1 MRTTLLTALA
11 VGLLIAAGAH
21 AQLPDKIKQ
30 GVKDAITGALDD
42 AEGKAPDQPADAK
55 STSRPPAR
63 PQAERA
69 NPPGLSFSSVLNGV
83 SVLPKNSRFSLN
95 QIQAT
100 FIPEDCPGGCVVLR
114 AADGKEL
121 YQFDW
126 KPDRLKVPYTLLN
139 FTQTTNLISGET
151 SGIAGGMNLEVG
163 EYVLD
168 FYLPDE
174 HFYTFPFAVTPAGD
188 SDPFGDGRCF
198 VTHGAWARWGYLYY
212 RDANPANNLEW
223 KLWLR
228 GDTCKSRPIKAR
240 VEIVRDDDGTVVC
253 VNRENTT
260 HSVRPKW
267 TRLAVGMVFPE
278 GKEVPHGTYFKAKD
292 LLETD
297 GAYTL
302 TMAID
307 GELYGKW
314 KFEIADGKPV
324 YTDRTLRG
332 KANPLT
338 FIEGGR
344 DAFWYARQAED

>member
-1 MRTTLLTALA
+1 VRR
-11 VGLLIAAGAH
+11 G
-21 AQLPDKIKQ
+21 Q
-30 GVKDAITGALDD
+30 
-42 AEGKAPDQPADAK
+42 
-55 STSRPPAR
+55 
-63 PQAERA
+63 
-69 NPPGLSFSSVLNGV
+69 
-83 SVLPKNSRFSLN
+83 
-95 QIQAT
+95 
-100 FIPEDCPGGCVVLR
+100 
-114 AADGKEL
+114 
-121 YQFDW
+121 
-126 KPDRLKVPYTLLN
+126 
-139 FTQTTNLISGET
+139 
-151 SGIAGGMNLEVG
+151 
-163 EYVLD
+163 
-168 FYLPDE
+168 
-174 HFYTFPFAVTPAGD
+174 
-188 SDPFGDGRCF
+188 
-198 VTHGAWARWGYLYY
+198 RWGYLYY

-302 TMAID
+302 TMQID